1 MCERCSLCLRACNTR
16 GGIALRIHGCE
27 KEFDSC
33 ICRNGLPDRRHLP
46 NIGVLP
52 SKVLVQDI
60 DLALDLSI
68 RDVLFFDAMLTP
80 KVVTLVYWLLLVTA
94 VIAGL
99 GSMFYMGF
107 QYMTFGTFVRGLAIT
122 IGGAIGARIWCELV
136 IVLFKLNENVQRI
149 ANSK

>member
-1 MCERCSLCLRACNTR
+1 MT
-16 GGIALRIHGCE
+16 
-27 KEFDSC
+27 
-33 ICRNGLPDRRHLP
+33 
-46 NIGVLP
+46 
-52 SKVLVQDI
+52 
-60 DLALDLSI
+60 I

-80 KVVTLVYWLLLVTA
+80 KVVTVVYWLLLVAA

-99 GSMFYMGF
+99 GTMFYMGF
-107 QYMTFGTFVRGLAIT
+107 QYMTFGTFMRGIAIT

>member
-1 MCERCSLCLRACNTR
+1 M
-16 GGIALRIHGCE
+16 
-27 KEFDSC
+27 
-33 ICRNGLPDRRHLP
+33 
-46 NIGVLP
+46 
-52 SKVLVQDI
+52 
-60 DLALDLSI
+60 SI

-107 QYMTFGTFVRGLAIT
+107 QYMSFGTFVRGLAIT

>member
-1 MCERCSLCLRACNTR
+1 M
-16 GGIALRIHGCE
+16 
-27 KEFDSC
+27 
-33 ICRNGLPDRRHLP
+33 
-46 NIGVLP
+46 
-52 SKVLVQDI
+52 
-60 DLALDLSI
+60 SI

-107 QYMTFGTFVRGLAIT
+107 QYMSFGTFVRGLAIT
-122 IGGAIGARIWCELV
+122 LGGAIGARIWCELV

>member
-1 MCERCSLCLRACNTR
+1 MS
-16 GGIALRIHGCE
+16 
-27 KEFDSC
+27 F
-33 ICRNGLPDRRHLP
+33 
-46 NIGVLP
+46 
-52 SKVLVQDI
+52 
-60 DLALDLSI
+60 

-107 QYMTFGTFVRGLAIT
+107 QYMSFGTFVRGLAIT
-122 IGGAIGARIWCELV
+122 LGGAIGARIWCELV

>member
-1 MCERCSLCLRACNTR
+1 LVSARRGRARRAGRIQHPSCE
-16 GGIALRIHGCE
+16 E
-27 KEFDSC
+27 
-33 ICRNGLPDRRHLP
+33 NG
-46 NIGVLP
+46 
-52 SKVLVQDI
+52 
-60 DLALDLSI
+60 ALDAPQQRGDCAMSI

-107 QYMTFGTFVRGLAIT
+107 QYMSFGTFVRGLAIT
-122 IGGAIGARIWCELV
+122 LGGAIGARIWCELV

-149 ANSK
+149 ASSK

>member
-1 MCERCSLCLRACNTR
+1 M
-16 GGIALRIHGCE
+16 
-27 KEFDSC
+27 
-33 ICRNGLPDRRHLP
+33 
-46 NIGVLP
+46 
-52 SKVLVQDI
+52 
-60 DLALDLSI
+60 SI

-80 KVVTLVYWLLLVTA
+80 KVVTVVYWLLLVTA

-107 QYMTFGTFVRGLAIT
+107 QYMSFGTFVRGLAIT

>member
-1 MCERCSLCLRACNTR
+1 MT
-16 GGIALRIHGCE
+16 
-27 KEFDSC
+27 
-33 ICRNGLPDRRHLP
+33 
-46 NIGVLP
+46 
-52 SKVLVQDI
+52 
-60 DLALDLSI
+60 I

-80 KVVTLVYWLLLVTA
+80 KVVTLVYWLLLVAA

-99 GSMFYMGF
+99 GTMFYMGF
-107 QYMTFGTFVRGLAIT
+107 QYVTFGTFVRGIAIT

>member
-1 MCERCSLCLRACNTR
+1 M
-16 GGIALRIHGCE
+16 
-27 KEFDSC
+27 
-33 ICRNGLPDRRHLP
+33 
-46 NIGVLP
+46 
-52 SKVLVQDI
+52 
-60 DLALDLSI
+60 SI

-80 KVVTLVYWLLLVTA
+80 KVVTLVYWLLLVAA

-122 IGGAIGARIWCELV
+122 VGGAIGARIWCELV

>member
-1 MCERCSLCLRACNTR
+1 M
-16 GGIALRIHGCE
+16 
-27 KEFDSC
+27 
-33 ICRNGLPDRRHLP
+33 
-46 NIGVLP
+46 
-52 SKVLVQDI
+52 
-60 DLALDLSI
+60 SI

-80 KVVTLVYWLLLVTA
+80 KVVTLVYWLLLVAA